1 MNMYF
6 EHEILAKTIKAE
18 MQYFKAGG
26 HQLPHFSLD
35 TFLTE
40 NQIDFFYA
48 LTNRSVESTKL
59 NNKLS
64 IANILTFESIDGDVN
79 VDAVAND
86 TLEAIR
92 NSSSNVVKHK
102 IQEFLQEFLKTIIL
116 TDQVQA

>member
-1 MNMYF
+1 MYF

-18 MQYFKAGG
+18 MQSFKARG
-26 HQLPHFSLD
+26 HQLPHFSLN
-35 TFLTE
+35 TFFTE
-40 NQIDFFYA
+40 NQIDFFHA

-59 NNKLS
+59 NNKLT

-92 NSSSNVVKHK
+92 SSSSNVVKHK